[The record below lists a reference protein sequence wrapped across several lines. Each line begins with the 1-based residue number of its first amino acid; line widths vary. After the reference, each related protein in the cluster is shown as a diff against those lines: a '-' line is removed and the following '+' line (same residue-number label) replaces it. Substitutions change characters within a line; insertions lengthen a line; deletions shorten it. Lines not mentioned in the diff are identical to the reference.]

1 MKKDFT
7 AVLKNYFSVQEN
19 VFSLSDFSAYLK
31 SKGFKFTSD
40 EVLAILNT
48 SNHVFPLVNDK
59 FVTRSGVFTNK
70 WFSIK
75 PSKEE
80 IRKDRLVLGHRCMP
94 FINPD
99 VPPYNI
105 MIITPTSAYRPFPR
119 FDTFSMNFA
128 LDVFAFYGEGYVIP
142 YIINDP
148 AYKKYSLQSIQDTL
162 PNETSLTC
170 WTLSQLAGRKMNYG
184 ERLLCRV
191 VDWPSNT
198 IEVRLFE
205 DESIEDAE
213 SGVLQ
218 LTPAALERERWYSYF
233 ENGFLES
240 FDKNGPAGSIEEQLA
255 LLFLENVDV
264 LCVKNC
270 GSSEEFLR
278 HTKQIGFANYGVES
292 RIWRTNEI
300 VPFVG
305 NWNNEISDE
314 LMLAEISSNFTPQI
328 IDAYLHQNLF
338 CKNHLKPTKTIE
350 EIAACIFPPSLIM
363 NKVERTAILL
373 NLEKRNDILN
383 KKYLGSFDN
392 DIAPLRERTLN
403 LFTQV
408 NKLMCSIGGAKLDM
422 KKFPQSE
429 LVILTQLYGHII
441 NIIDEL
447 ENIFLRLKFPVNDV
461 MLSLN
466 GMEETFIEIKS
477 VLERSKAKLFK
488 ESFKIV

>member
-1 MKKDFT
+1 M
-7 AVLKNYFSVQEN
+7 
-19 VFSLSDFSAYLK
+19 
-31 SKGFKFTSD
+31 
-40 EVLAILNT
+40 
-48 SNHVFPLVNDK
+48 
-59 FVTRSGVFTNK
+59 
-70 WFSIK
+70 
-75 PSKEE
+75 
-80 IRKDRLVLGHRCMP
+80 
-94 FINPD
+94 
-99 VPPYNI
+99 
-105 MIITPTSAYRPFPR
+105 
-119 FDTFSMNFA
+119 
-128 LDVFAFYGEGYVIP
+128 
-142 YIINDP
+142 
-148 AYKKYSLQSIQDTL
+148 
-162 PNETSLTC
+162 
-170 WTLSQLAGRKMNYG
+170 
-184 ERLLCRV
+184 LCRV

-198 IEVRLFE
+198 IEVQL
-205 DESIEDAE
+205 IEKE
-213 SGVLQ
+213 LPQNKEELQ
-218 LTPAALERERWYSYF
+218 ITVDDLQRERWYNYF
-233 ENGFLES
+233 EKGFLES
-240 FDKNGPAGSIEEQLA
+240 FEKNGPSGSIEEQLA
-255 LLFLENVDV
+255 LLFLENIDV

-292 RIWRTNEI
+292 RIWRTNEV
-300 VPFVG
+300 VPYVG

>member
-1 MKKDFT
+1 MKKDIS
-7 AVLKNYFSVQEN
+7 VILRNYFSVQEN
-19 VFSLSDFSAYLK
+19 IFSVSGFMAYLK
-31 SKGFKFTSD
+31 SKGIKLSFD
-40 EVLAILNT
+40 EALGILNS
-48 SNHVFPLVNDK
+48 SNYVFPLINDE
-59 FVTRSGVFTNK
+59 FITRAGVFTNK

-80 IRKDRLVLGHRCMP
+80 IKKDRLVLGHRCMP

-99 VPPYNI
+99 IPPCDI
-105 MIITPTSAYRPFPR
+105 KIITPTARPFPR

-142 YIINDP
+142 YIINDR
-148 AYKKYSLQSIQDTL
+148 ANKDFSLQSVQDSL
-162 PNETSLTC
+162 PNQTSLTC
-170 WTLSQLAGRKMNYG
+170 WTLSQVAGRKMNYG

-198 IEVRLFE
+198 IEVQL
-205 DESIEDAE
+205 IENE
-213 SGVLQ
+213 LPQNKEELQ
-218 LTPAALERERWYSYF
+218 ITVDDLQRERWYNYF
-233 ENGFLES
+233 EKGFLES
-240 FDKNGPAGSIEEQLA
+240 FEKNGPSGSIEEQLA
-255 LLFLENVDV
+255 LLFLENIDV

-292 RIWRTNEI
+292 RIWRTNEV
-300 VPFVG
+300 VPYVG

>member
-1 MKKDFT
+1 MKKDIS
-7 AVLKNYFSVQEN
+7 VILRNYFSVQEN
-19 VFSLSDFSAYLK
+19 VFSVSDFIAYLK
-31 SKGFKFTSD
+31 SKGIKLSFD
-40 EVLAILNT
+40 EALGILNS
-48 SNHVFPLVNDK
+48 SNYVFPLINDE
-59 FVTRSGVFTNK
+59 FITRAGVFTNK

-80 IRKDRLVLGHRCMP
+80 IKKDRLVLGHRCMP

-99 VPPYNI
+99 IPPCDI
-105 MIITPTSAYRPFPR
+105 KIITPTARPFPR

-142 YIINDP
+142 YIINDR
-148 AYKKYSLQSIQDTL
+148 ANKDFSLQSVQDSL
-162 PNETSLTC
+162 PNQTSLTC
-170 WTLSQLAGRKMNYG
+170 WTLSQVAGRKMNYG

-198 IEVRLFE
+198 IEVQL
-205 DESIEDAE
+205 IEKE
-213 SGVLQ
+213 LLQ
-218 LTPAALERERWYSYF
+218 NKEELQITVDDLQRERWYNYF
-233 ENGFLES
+233 EKGFLES
-240 FDKNGPAGSIEEQLA
+240 FEKNGPSGSIEEQLA
-255 LLFLENVDV
+255 LLFLENIDV

-292 RIWRTNEI
+292 RIWRTNEV
-300 VPFVG
+300 VPYVG

>member
-1 MKKDFT
+1 MKKDIS
-7 AVLKNYFSVQEN
+7 VILRNYFSVQEN
-19 VFSLSDFSAYLK
+19 IFSVSGFMAYLK
-31 SKGFKFTSD
+31 SKGIKLSFD
-40 EVLAILNT
+40 EALGILNS
-48 SNHVFPLVNDK
+48 SNYVFPLINDE
-59 FVTRSGVFTNK
+59 FITRAGVFTNK

-80 IRKDRLVLGHRCMP
+80 IKKDRLVLGHRCMP

-99 VPPYNI
+99 IPPCDI
-105 MIITPTSAYRPFPR
+105 KIITPTARPFPR

-142 YIINDP
+142 YIINDR
-148 AYKKYSLQSIQDTL
+148 ANKDFSLQSVQDSL
-162 PNETSLTC
+162 PNQTSLTC
-170 WTLSQLAGRKMNYG
+170 WSLSQVAGRKMNYG

-198 IEVRLFE
+198 IEVQL
-205 DESIEDAE
+205 IEKE
-213 SGVLQ
+213 LPQNKEELQ
-218 LTPAALERERWYSYF
+218 ITVDDLQRERWYNYF
-233 ENGFLES
+233 EKGFLES
-240 FDKNGPAGSIEEQLA
+240 FEKNGPSGSIEEQLA
-255 LLFLENVDV
+255 LLFLENIDV

-278 HTKQIGFANYGVES
+278 HTKQIGVANYGVES
-292 RIWRTNEI
+292 RIWRTNEV
-300 VPFVG
+300 VPYVG

>member
-1 MKKDFT
+1 MKKDIS
-7 AVLKNYFSVQEN
+7 VILRNYFSVQEN
-19 VFSLSDFSAYLK
+19 VFSVSDFIAYLK
-31 SKGFKFTSD
+31 SKGIKLSFD
-40 EVLAILNT
+40 EALGILNS
-48 SNHVFPLVNDK
+48 SNYVFPLINDE
-59 FVTRSGVFTNK
+59 FITRAGVFTNK

-80 IRKDRLVLGHRCMP
+80 IKKDRLVLGHRCMP

-99 VPPYNI
+99 IPPCDI
-105 MIITPTSAYRPFPR
+105 KIITPTARPFPR

-142 YIINDP
+142 YIINDR
-148 AYKKYSLQSIQDTL
+148 ANKDFSLQSVQDSL
-162 PNETSLTC
+162 PNQTSLTC
-170 WTLSQLAGRKMNYG
+170 WTLSQVAGRKMNYG

-198 IEVRLFE
+198 IEVQL
-205 DESIEDAE
+205 IEKE
-213 SGVLQ
+213 LPQNKEELQ
-218 LTPAALERERWYSYF
+218 ITVDDLQRERWYNYF
-233 ENGFLES
+233 EKGFLES
-240 FDKNGPAGSIEEQLA
+240 FEKNGPSGSIEEQLA
-255 LLFLENVDV
+255 LLFLENIDV

-278 HTKQIGFANYGVES
+278 HTNQIGFANYGVES
-292 RIWRTNEI
+292 RIWRTNEV
-300 VPFVG
+300 VPYVG

>member
-1 MKKDFT
+1 MKKDIS
-7 AVLKNYFSVQEN
+7 VILRNYFSVQEN
-19 VFSLSDFSAYLK
+19 VFSVSDFIAYIK
-31 SKGFKFTSD
+31 SKGIKLSFD
-40 EVLAILNT
+40 EALGILNS
-48 SNHVFPLVNDK
+48 SNYVFPLINDE
-59 FVTRSGVFTNK
+59 FITRAGVFTNK

-80 IRKDRLVLGHRCMP
+80 IKKDRLVLGHRCMP

-99 VPPYNI
+99 IPPCDI
-105 MIITPTSAYRPFPR
+105 KIITPTARPFPR

-142 YIINDP
+142 YIINDR
-148 AYKKYSLQSIQDTL
+148 ANKDFSLQSVQDTL
-162 PNETSLTC
+162 PNQTSLTC
-170 WTLSQLAGRKMNYG
+170 WTLSQVAGRKMNYG

-198 IEVRLFE
+198 IEVQL
-205 DESIEDAE
+205 IEKE
-213 SGVLQ
+213 LSQNKEELQ
-218 LTPAALERERWYSYF
+218 ITVDDLQRERWYNYF
-233 ENGFLES
+233 EKGFLES
-240 FDKNGPAGSIEEQLA
+240 FEKNGPSGSIEEQLA

-292 RIWRTNEI
+292 RIWRTNEV
-300 VPFVG
+300 VPYVG

-392 DIAPLRERTLN
+392 DFAPLRERTLN

>member
-1 MKKDFT
+1 MKKDIS
-7 AVLKNYFSVQEN
+7 VILRNYFSVQEN
-19 VFSLSDFSAYLK
+19 VFSVSDFIAYIK
-31 SKGFKFTSD
+31 SKGIKLSFD
-40 EVLAILNT
+40 EALGILNS
-48 SNHVFPLVNDK
+48 SNYVFPLINDE
-59 FVTRSGVFTNK
+59 FITRAGVFTNK

-80 IRKDRLVLGHRCMP
+80 IKKDRLVLGHRCMP

-99 VPPYNI
+99 IPPCDI
-105 MIITPTSAYRPFPR
+105 KIITPTARPFPR

-142 YIINDP
+142 YIINDR
-148 AYKKYSLQSIQDTL
+148 ANKDFSLQSVQDTL
-162 PNETSLTC
+162 PNQTSLTC
-170 WTLSQLAGRKMNYG
+170 WTLSQVAGRKMNYG

-198 IEVRLFE
+198 IEVQL
-205 DESIEDAE
+205 IEKE
-213 SGVLQ
+213 LPQNKEELQ
-218 LTPAALERERWYSYF
+218 ITVDDLQRERWYNYF
-233 ENGFLES
+233 EKGFLES
-240 FDKNGPAGSIEEQLA
+240 FEKNGPSGSIEEQLA

-292 RIWRTNEI
+292 RIWRTNEV
-300 VPFVG
+300 VPYVG

>member
-1 MKKDFT
+1 MKKDIS
-7 AVLKNYFSVQEN
+7 VILRNYFSVQEN
-19 VFSLSDFSAYLK
+19 VFSVSDFIVYIK
-31 SKGFKFTSD
+31 SKGIKLSFD
-40 EVLAILNT
+40 EALGILNS
-48 SNHVFPLVNDK
+48 SNYVFPLINDE
-59 FVTRSGVFTNK
+59 FITRAGVFTNK

-80 IRKDRLVLGHRCMP
+80 IKKDRLVLGHRCMP

-99 VPPYNI
+99 IPPCDI
-105 MIITPTSAYRPFPR
+105 KIITPTARPFPR

-142 YIINDP
+142 YIINDR
-148 AYKKYSLQSIQDTL
+148 ANKDFSLQSVQDTL
-162 PNETSLTC
+162 PNQTSLTC
-170 WTLSQLAGRKMNYG
+170 WTLSQVAGRKMNYG

-198 IEVRLFE
+198 IEVQL
-205 DESIEDAE
+205 IEKE
-213 SGVLQ
+213 LPQNKEELQ
-218 LTPAALERERWYSYF
+218 ITVDDLQRERWYNYF
-233 ENGFLES
+233 EKGFLES
-240 FDKNGPAGSIEEQLA
+240 FEKNGPSGSIEEQLA

-292 RIWRTNEI
+292 RIWRTNEV
-300 VPFVG
+300 VPYVG
-305 NWNNEISDE
+305 NWNNEIYDE

>member
-1 MKKDFT
+1 MKKDIS
-7 AVLKNYFSVQEN
+7 VILRNYFSVQEN
-19 VFSLSDFSAYLK
+19 VFSVSDFIAYLK
-31 SKGFKFTSD
+31 SKGIKLSFD
-40 EVLAILNT
+40 EALGILNS
-48 SNHVFPLVNDK
+48 SNYVFPLINDE
-59 FVTRSGVFTNK
+59 FITRAGVFTNK

-80 IRKDRLVLGHRCMP
+80 IKKDRLVLGHRCMP

-99 VPPYNI
+99 IPPCDI
-105 MIITPTSAYRPFPR
+105 KIITPTARPFPR

-142 YIINDP
+142 YIINDR
-148 AYKKYSLQSIQDTL
+148 ANKDFSLQSVQDSL
-162 PNETSLTC
+162 PNQTSLTC
-170 WTLSQLAGRKMNYG
+170 WTLSQVAGRKMNYG

-198 IEVRLFE
+198 IEVQL
-205 DESIEDAE
+205 IEKE
-213 SGVLQ
+213 LPQNKEELQ
-218 LTPAALERERWYSYF
+218 ITVDDLQRERWYNYF
-233 ENGFLES
+233 EKGFLES
-240 FDKNGPAGSIEEQLA
+240 FEKNGPSGSIEEQLA
-255 LLFLENVDV
+255 LLFLENIDV

-278 HTKQIGFANYGVES
+278 HTKEIGFANYGVES
-292 RIWRTNEI
+292 RIWRTNEV
-300 VPFVG
+300 VPYVG

>member
-1 MKKDFT
+1 MKKDIS
-7 AVLKNYFSVQEN
+7 VILRNYFSVQEN
-19 VFSLSDFSAYLK
+19 IFSVSDFIAYLK
-31 SKGFKFTSD
+31 SKGIKLSFD
-40 EVLAILNT
+40 EALGILNS
-48 SNHVFPLVNDK
+48 SNYVFPLINDE
-59 FVTRSGVFTNK
+59 FITRAGVFTNK

-80 IRKDRLVLGHRCMP
+80 IKKDRLVLGHRCMP

-99 VPPYNI
+99 IPPCDI
-105 MIITPTSAYRPFPR
+105 KIITPTARPFPR

-142 YIINDP
+142 YIINDR
-148 AYKKYSLQSIQDTL
+148 ANKDFSLQSVQDSL
-162 PNETSLTC
+162 PNQTSLTC
-170 WTLSQLAGRKMNYG
+170 WTLSQVAGRKMNYG

-198 IEVRLFE
+198 IEVQL
-205 DESIEDAE
+205 IEKE
-213 SGVLQ
+213 LLQ
-218 LTPAALERERWYSYF
+218 NKEELQITVDDLQRERWYNYF
-233 ENGFLES
+233 EKGFLES
-240 FDKNGPAGSIEEQLA
+240 FEKNGPSGSIEEQLA
-255 LLFLENVDV
+255 LLFLENIDV

-278 HTKQIGFANYGVES
+278 HTNQIGFANYGVES
-292 RIWRTNEI
+292 RIWRTNEV
-300 VPFVG
+300 VPYVG

>member
-1 MKKDFT
+1 MKKDIS
-7 AVLKNYFSVQEN
+7 VILRNYFSVQEN
-19 VFSLSDFSAYLK
+19 VFSVSDFIAYLK
-31 SKGFKFTSD
+31 SKGIKLSFD
-40 EVLAILNT
+40 EALGILNS
-48 SNHVFPLVNDK
+48 SNYVFPLINDE
-59 FVTRSGVFTNK
+59 FITRAGVFTNK

-80 IRKDRLVLGHRCMP
+80 IKKDRLVLGHRCMP

-99 VPPYNI
+99 IPPCDI
-105 MIITPTSAYRPFPR
+105 KIITPTARPFPR

-142 YIINDP
+142 YIINDR
-148 AYKKYSLQSIQDTL
+148 ANKDFSLQSVQDSLPIQ
-162 PNETSLTC
+162 TSLTC
-170 WTLSQLAGRKMNYG
+170 WTLSQVAGRKMNYG

-198 IEVRLFE
+198 IEVQL
-205 DESIEDAE
+205 IEKE
-213 SGVLQ
+213 LPQNKEELQ
-218 LTPAALERERWYSYF
+218 ITVDDLQRERWYNYF
-233 ENGFLES
+233 EKGFLES
-240 FDKNGPAGSIEEQLA
+240 FEKNGPSGSIEEQLA
-255 LLFLENVDV
+255 LLFLENIDV

-292 RIWRTNEI
+292 RIWRTNEV
-300 VPFVG
+300 VPYVG

>member
-1 MKKDFT
+1 MKKDIS
-7 AVLKNYFSVQEN
+7 VILRNYFSVQEN
-19 VFSLSDFSAYLK
+19 VFSVSDFIAYLK
-31 SKGFKFTSD
+31 SKGIKLSFD
-40 EVLAILNT
+40 EALGILNS
-48 SNHVFPLVNDK
+48 SNYVFPLINDE
-59 FVTRSGVFTNK
+59 FITRAGVFTNK

-80 IRKDRLVLGHRCMP
+80 IKKDRLVLGHRCMP

-99 VPPYNI
+99 IPPCDI
-105 MIITPTSAYRPFPR
+105 KIITPTARPFPR

-142 YIINDP
+142 YIINDR
-148 AYKKYSLQSIQDTL
+148 ANKDFSLQSVQDSL
-162 PNETSLTC
+162 PNQISLTC
-170 WTLSQLAGRKMNYG
+170 WTLSQVAGRKMNYG

-198 IEVRLFE
+198 IEVQL
-205 DESIEDAE
+205 IEKE
-213 SGVLQ
+213 LPQNKEELQ
-218 LTPAALERERWYSYF
+218 ITVDDLQRERWYNYF
-233 ENGFLES
+233 EKGFLES
-240 FDKNGPAGSIEEQLA
+240 FEKNGPSGSIEEQLA
-255 LLFLENVDV
+255 LLFLENIDV

-292 RIWRTNEI
+292 RIWRTNEV
-300 VPFVG
+300 VPYVG

-373 NLEKRNDILN
+373 NLEKRNDILK

>member
-1 MKKDFT
+1 MKKDIS
-7 AVLKNYFSVQEN
+7 VILRNYFSVQEN
-19 VFSLSDFSAYLK
+19 VFSVSDFIAYLK
-31 SKGFKFTSD
+31 SKGIKLSFD
-40 EVLAILNT
+40 EALGILNS
-48 SNHVFPLVNDK
+48 SNYVFPLINDE
-59 FVTRSGVFTNK
+59 FITRAGVFTNK

-80 IRKDRLVLGHRCMP
+80 IKKDRLVLGHRCMP

-99 VPPYNI
+99 IPPCDI
-105 MIITPTSAYRPFPR
+105 KIITPTARPFPR

-142 YIINDP
+142 YIINDR
-148 AYKKYSLQSIQDTL
+148 ANKDFSLQSVQDSL
-162 PNETSLTC
+162 PNQISLTC
-170 WTLSQLAGRKMNYG
+170 WTLSQVAGRKMNYG

-198 IEVRLFE
+198 IEVQL
-205 DESIEDAE
+205 IEKE
-213 SGVLQ
+213 LPQNKEELQ
-218 LTPAALERERWYSYF
+218 ITVDDLQRERWYNYF
-233 ENGFLES
+233 EKGFLES
-240 FDKNGPAGSIEEQLA
+240 FEKNGPSGSIEEQLA
-255 LLFLENVDV
+255 LLFLENIDV

-292 RIWRTNEI
+292 RIWRTNEV
-300 VPFVG
+300 VPYVG

>member
-1 MKKDFT
+1 MKKDIS
-7 AVLKNYFSVQEN
+7 VILRNYFSVQEN
-19 VFSLSDFSAYLK
+19 IFSVSGFMAYLK
-31 SKGFKFTSD
+31 SKGIKLSFD
-40 EVLAILNT
+40 EALGILNS
-48 SNHVFPLVNDK
+48 SNYVFPLINDE
-59 FVTRSGVFTNK
+59 FITRAGVFTNK

-80 IRKDRLVLGHRCMP
+80 IKKDRLVLGHRCMP

-99 VPPYNI
+99 IPPCDI
-105 MIITPTSAYRPFPR
+105 KIITPTARPFPR

-142 YIINDP
+142 YIINDR
-148 AYKKYSLQSIQDTL
+148 ANKDFSLQSVQDSL
-162 PNETSLTC
+162 PNQTSLTC
-170 WTLSQLAGRKMNYG
+170 WTLSQVAGRKMNYG

-198 IEVRLFE
+198 IEVQL
-205 DESIEDAE
+205 IEKE
-213 SGVLQ
+213 LPQNKEELQ
-218 LTPAALERERWYSYF
+218 ITVDDLQRERWYNYF
-233 ENGFLES
+233 EKGFLES
-240 FDKNGPAGSIEEQLA
+240 FEKNGPSGSIEEQLA
-255 LLFLENVDV
+255 LLFLENIDV

-292 RIWRTNEI
+292 RIWRTNEV
-300 VPFVG
+300 VPYVG

-373 NLEKRNDILN
+373 NLEKPNDILN

>member
-1 MKKDFT
+1 MKKDIS
-7 AVLKNYFSVQEN
+7 VILRNYFSVQEN
-19 VFSLSDFSAYLK
+19 VFSVSDFIAYLK
-31 SKGFKFTSD
+31 SKGIKLSFD
-40 EVLAILNT
+40 EALGILNS
-48 SNHVFPLVNDK
+48 SNYVFPLINDE
-59 FVTRSGVFTNK
+59 FITRAGVFTNK

-80 IRKDRLVLGHRCMP
+80 IKKDRLVLGHRCMP

-99 VPPYNI
+99 IPPCDI
-105 MIITPTSAYRPFPR
+105 KIITPTARPFPR

-142 YIINDP
+142 YIINDR
-148 AYKKYSLQSIQDTL
+148 ANKDFSLQSVQDSL
-162 PNETSLTC
+162 PNQTSLTC
-170 WTLSQLAGRKMNYG
+170 WTLSQVAGRKMNYG

-198 IEVRLFE
+198 IEVQL
-205 DESIEDAE
+205 IEKE
-213 SGVLQ
+213 LLQ
-218 LTPAALERERWYSYF
+218 NKEELQITVDDLQRERWYNYF
-233 ENGFLES
+233 EKGFLES
-240 FDKNGPAGSIEEQLA
+240 FEKNGPSGSIEEQLA
-255 LLFLENVDV
+255 LLFLENIDV

-278 HTKQIGFANYGVES
+278 HTNQIGFANYGVES
-292 RIWRTNEI
+292 RIWRTNEV
-300 VPFVG
+300 VPYVG

-363 NKVERTAILL
+363 NKVERAAILL

>member
-1 MKKDFT
+1 MKKDIS
-7 AVLKNYFSVQEN
+7 VILRNYFSVQEN
-19 VFSLSDFSAYLK
+19 VFSVSDFIAYLK
-31 SKGFKFTSD
+31 SKGIKLSFD
-40 EVLAILNT
+40 EALGILNS
-48 SNHVFPLVNDK
+48 SNYVFPLINDE
-59 FVTRSGVFTNK
+59 FITRAGVFTNK

-80 IRKDRLVLGHRCMP
+80 IKKDRLVLGHRCMP

-99 VPPYNI
+99 IPPCDI
-105 MIITPTSAYRPFPR
+105 KIITPTARPFPR

-142 YIINDP
+142 YIINDR
-148 AYKKYSLQSIQDTL
+148 ANKDFSLQSVQDSL
-162 PNETSLTC
+162 PNQTSLTC
-170 WTLSQLAGRKMNYG
+170 WTLSQVAGRKMNYG

-198 IEVRLFE
+198 IEVQL
-205 DESIEDAE
+205 IEKE
-213 SGVLQ
+213 LSQNKEELQ
-218 LTPAALERERWYSYF
+218 ITVDDLQRERWYNYF
-233 ENGFLES
+233 EKGFLES
-240 FDKNGPAGSIEEQLA
+240 FEKNGPSGSIEEQLA
-255 LLFLENVDV
+255 LLFLENIDV

-292 RIWRTNEI
+292 RIWRTNEV
-300 VPFVG
+300 VPYVG

>member
-1 MKKDFT
+1 MKKDIS
-7 AVLKNYFSVQEN
+7 VILRNYFSVQEN
-19 VFSLSDFSAYLK
+19 IFSVSDFMAYLK
-31 SKGFKFTSD
+31 SKGIKLSFD
-40 EVLAILNT
+40 EALGILNS
-48 SNHVFPLVNDK
+48 SNYVFPLINDE
-59 FVTRSGVFTNK
+59 FITRAGVFTNK

-80 IRKDRLVLGHRCMP
+80 IKKDRLVLGHRCMP

-99 VPPYNI
+99 IPPCDI
-105 MIITPTSAYRPFPR
+105 KIITPTARPFPR

-142 YIINDP
+142 YIINDR
-148 AYKKYSLQSIQDTL
+148 ANKDFSLQSVQDSL
-162 PNETSLTC
+162 PNQTSLTC
-170 WTLSQLAGRKMNYG
+170 WTLSQVAGRKMNYG

-198 IEVRLFE
+198 IEVQL
-205 DESIEDAE
+205 IEKE
-213 SGVLQ
+213 LPQNKEELQ
-218 LTPAALERERWYSYF
+218 ITVDDLQRERWYNYF
-233 ENGFLES
+233 EKGFLES
-240 FDKNGPAGSIEEQLA
+240 FEKNGPSGSIEEQLA
-255 LLFLENVDV
+255 LLFLENIDV

-278 HTKQIGFANYGVES
+278 HTKEIGFANYGVES
-292 RIWRTNEI
+292 RIWRTNEV
-300 VPFVG
+300 VPYVG

>member
-1 MKKDFT
+1 MKKDIS
-7 AVLKNYFSVQEN
+7 VILRNYFSVQEN
-19 VFSLSDFSAYLK
+19 IFSVSDFIAYLK
-31 SKGFKFTSD
+31 SKGIKLSFD
-40 EVLAILNT
+40 EALGILNS
-48 SNHVFPLVNDK
+48 SNYVFPLINDE
-59 FVTRSGVFTNK
+59 FITRAGVFTNK

-80 IRKDRLVLGHRCMP
+80 IKKDRLVLGHRCMP

-99 VPPYNI
+99 IPPCDI
-105 MIITPTSAYRPFPR
+105 KIITPTARPFPR

-142 YIINDP
+142 YIINDR
-148 AYKKYSLQSIQDTL
+148 ANKDFSLQSVQDSL
-162 PNETSLTC
+162 PNQTSLTC
-170 WTLSQLAGRKMNYG
+170 WTLSQVAGRKMNYG

-198 IEVRLFE
+198 IEVQL
-205 DESIEDAE
+205 IEKE
-213 SGVLQ
+213 LPQNKEELQ
-218 LTPAALERERWYSYF
+218 ITVDDLQRERWYNYF
-233 ENGFLES
+233 EKGFLES
-240 FDKNGPAGSIEEQLA
+240 FEKNGPSGSIEEQLA
-255 LLFLENVDV
+255 LLFLENIDV

-278 HTKQIGFANYGVES
+278 HTKEIGFANYGVES
-292 RIWRTNEI
+292 RIWRTNEV
-300 VPFVG
+300 VPYVG

-350 EIAACIFPPSLIM
+350 EIATCIFPPSLIM

-477 VLERSKAKLFK
+477 ILERSRAKLFK

>member
-1 MKKDFT
+1 MKKDIS
-7 AVLKNYFSVQEN
+7 VILRNYFSVQEN
-19 VFSLSDFSAYLK
+19 IFSVSDFIAYLK
-31 SKGFKFTSD
+31 SKGIKLTFD
-40 EVLAILNT
+40 EALGILNS
-48 SNHVFPLVNDK
+48 SNYVFPLINDE
-59 FVTRSGVFTNK
+59 FITRAGVFTNK

-80 IRKDRLVLGHRCMP
+80 IKKDRLVLGHRCMP

-99 VPPYNI
+99 IPPCDI
-105 MIITPTSAYRPFPR
+105 KIITPTARPFPR

-142 YIINDP
+142 YIINDR
-148 AYKKYSLQSIQDTL
+148 ANKDFSLQSVQDSL
-162 PNETSLTC
+162 PNQTSLTC
-170 WTLSQLAGRKMNYG
+170 WTLSQVAGRKMNYG

-198 IEVRLFE
+198 IEVQL
-205 DESIEDAE
+205 IEKE
-213 SGVLQ
+213 LPQNKEELQ
-218 LTPAALERERWYSYF
+218 ITVDDLQRERWYNYF
-233 ENGFLES
+233 EKGFLES
-240 FDKNGPAGSIEEQLA
+240 FEKNGPSGSIEEQLA
-255 LLFLENVDV
+255 LLFLENIDV

-292 RIWRTNEI
+292 RIWRTNEV
-300 VPFVG
+300 VPYVG

>member
-1 MKKDFT
+1 MKKDIS
-7 AVLKNYFSVQEN
+7 VILRNYFSVQEN
-19 VFSLSDFSAYLK
+19 IFSVSGFMAYLK
-31 SKGFKFTSD
+31 SKGIKLSFD
-40 EVLAILNT
+40 EALGILNS
-48 SNHVFPLVNDK
+48 SNYVFPLINDE
-59 FVTRSGVFTNK
+59 FITRAGVFTNK

-80 IRKDRLVLGHRCMP
+80 IKKDRLVLGHRCMP

-99 VPPYNI
+99 IPPCDI
-105 MIITPTSAYRPFPR
+105 KIITPTARPFPR

-142 YIINDP
+142 YIINDR
-148 AYKKYSLQSIQDTL
+148 ANKDFSLQSVQDSL
-162 PNETSLTC
+162 PNQTSLTC
-170 WTLSQLAGRKMNYG
+170 WTLSQVAGRKMNYG

-198 IEVRLFE
+198 IEVQL
-205 DESIEDAE
+205 IEKE
-213 SGVLQ
+213 LPQNKEELQ
-218 LTPAALERERWYSYF
+218 ITVDDLQRERWYNYF
-233 ENGFLES
+233 EKGFLES
-240 FDKNGPAGSIEEQLA
+240 FEKNGPSGSIEEQLA
-255 LLFLENVDV
+255 LLFLENIDV

-292 RIWRTNEI
+292 RIWRTNEV
-300 VPFVG
+300 VPYVG

>member
-1 MKKDFT
+1 MKKDIS
-7 AVLKNYFSVQEN
+7 VILRNYFSVQEN
-19 VFSLSDFSAYLK
+19 IFSVSGFMAYLK
-31 SKGFKFTSD
+31 SKGIKLSFD
-40 EVLAILNT
+40 EALGILNS
-48 SNHVFPLVNDK
+48 SNYVFPLINDE
-59 FVTRSGVFTNK
+59 FITRAGVFTNK

-80 IRKDRLVLGHRCMP
+80 IKKDRLVLGHRCMP

-99 VPPYNI
+99 IPPCDI
-105 MIITPTSAYRPFPR
+105 KIITPTARPFPR

-142 YIINDP
+142 YIINDR
-148 AYKKYSLQSIQDTL
+148 ANKDFSLQSVQDSL
-162 PNETSLTC
+162 PNQTSLTC
-170 WTLSQLAGRKMNYG
+170 WTLSQVAGRKMNYG

-198 IEVRLFE
+198 IEVQL
-205 DESIEDAE
+205 IEKE
-213 SGVLQ
+213 LPQNKEELQ
-218 LTPAALERERWYSYF
+218 ITVDDLQRERWYNYF
-233 ENGFLES
+233 EKGFLES
-240 FDKNGPAGSIEEQLA
+240 FEKNGPSGSIEEQLA
-255 LLFLENVDV
+255 LLFLENIDV

-278 HTKQIGFANYGVES
+278 HTKEIGFANYGVES
-292 RIWRTNEI
+292 RIWRTNEV
-300 VPFVG
+300 VPYVG

-477 VLERSKAKLFK
+477 ILERSRAKLFK

>member
-1 MKKDFT
+1 MKKDIS
-7 AVLKNYFSVQEN
+7 VILRNYFSVQEN
-19 VFSLSDFSAYLK
+19 IFSVSDFIAYLK
-31 SKGFKFTSD
+31 SKGIKLSFD
-40 EVLAILNT
+40 EALGILNS
-48 SNHVFPLVNDK
+48 SNYVFPLINDE
-59 FVTRSGVFTNK
+59 FITRAGVFTNK

-80 IRKDRLVLGHRCMP
+80 IKKDRLVLGHRCMP

-99 VPPYNI
+99 IPPCDI
-105 MIITPTSAYRPFPR
+105 KIITPTARPFPR

-142 YIINDP
+142 YIINDR
-148 AYKKYSLQSIQDTL
+148 ANKDFSLQSVQDSL
-162 PNETSLTC
+162 PNQTSLTC
-170 WTLSQLAGRKMNYG
+170 WTLSQVAGRKMNYG

-198 IEVRLFE
+198 IEVQL
-205 DESIEDAE
+205 IEKE
-213 SGVLQ
+213 LPQNKEELQ
-218 LTPAALERERWYSYF
+218 ITVDDLQRERWYNYF
-233 ENGFLES
+233 EKGFLES
-240 FDKNGPAGSIEEQLA
+240 FEKNGPSGSIEEQLA
-255 LLFLENVDV
+255 LLFLENIDV

-278 HTKQIGFANYGVES
+278 HTNQIGFANYGVES
-292 RIWRTNEI
+292 RIWRTNEV
-300 VPFVG
+300 VPYVG

-373 NLEKRNDILN
+373 NLQKRNDILN
-383 KKYLGSFDN
+383 KKYLDTFEN
-392 DIAPLRERTLN
+392 NIAPLRERTLN

-408 NKLMCSIGGAKLDM
+408 NRLMCSIGGAKLDM

>member
-1 MKKDFT
+1 MKKDIS
-7 AVLKNYFSVQEN
+7 VILRNYFSVQEN
-19 VFSLSDFSAYLK
+19 VFSVSDFIAYLK
-31 SKGFKFTSD
+31 SKGIKLSFD
-40 EVLAILNT
+40 EALGILNS
-48 SNHVFPLVNDK
+48 SNYVFPLINDE
-59 FVTRSGVFTNK
+59 FITRAGVFTNK

-80 IRKDRLVLGHRCMP
+80 IKKDRLVLGHRCMP

-99 VPPYNI
+99 IPPCDI
-105 MIITPTSAYRPFPR
+105 KIITPTARPFPR

-142 YIINDP
+142 YIINDR
-148 AYKKYSLQSIQDTL
+148 ANKDFSLQSVQDSL
-162 PNETSLTC
+162 PNQTSLTC
-170 WTLSQLAGRKMNYG
+170 WTLSQVAGRRMNYG

-198 IEVRLFE
+198 IEVQL
-205 DESIEDAE
+205 IENE
-213 SGVLQ
+213 LPQNKEELQ
-218 LTPAALERERWYSYF
+218 ITVDDLQRERWYNYF
-233 ENGFLES
+233 EKGFLES
-240 FDKNGPAGSIEEQLA
+240 FEKNGPSGSIEEQLA
-255 LLFLENVDV
+255 LLFLENIDV

-270 GSSEEFLR
+270 GSSEEFLC

-292 RIWRTNEI
+292 RIWRTNEV
-300 VPFVG
+300 VPYVG

>member
-1 MKKDFT
+1 MKKDIS
-7 AVLKNYFSVQEN
+7 VILRNYFSVQEN
-19 VFSLSDFSAYLK
+19 VFSVSDFIAYLK
-31 SKGFKFTSD
+31 SKGIKLSFD
-40 EVLAILNT
+40 EALGILNS
-48 SNHVFPLVNDK
+48 SNYVFPLINDE
-59 FVTRSGVFTNK
+59 FITRAGVFTNK

-80 IRKDRLVLGHRCMP
+80 IKKDRLVLGHRCMP

-99 VPPYNI
+99 IPPCDI
-105 MIITPTSAYRPFPR
+105 KIITPTARPFPR

-142 YIINDP
+142 YIINDR
-148 AYKKYSLQSIQDTL
+148 ANKDFSLQSVQDSL
-162 PNETSLTC
+162 PNQTSLTC
-170 WTLSQLAGRKMNYG
+170 WTLSQVAGRKMNYG

-198 IEVRLFE
+198 IEVQL
-205 DESIEDAE
+205 IEKE
-213 SGVLQ
+213 LPQNKEELQ
-218 LTPAALERERWYSYF
+218 ITVDDLQRERWYNYF
-233 ENGFLES
+233 EKGFLES
-240 FDKNGPAGSIEEQLA
+240 FEKNGPSGSIEEQLA

>member
-1 MKKDFT
+1 MKKDIS
-7 AVLKNYFSVQEN
+7 VILRNYFSVQEN
-19 VFSLSDFSAYLK
+19 VFSVSDFIAYLK
-31 SKGFKFTSD
+31 SKGIKLSFD
-40 EVLAILNT
+40 EALGILNS
-48 SNHVFPLVNDK
+48 SNYVFPLINDE
-59 FVTRSGVFTNK
+59 FITRAGVFTNK

-80 IRKDRLVLGHRCMP
+80 IKKDRLVLGHRCMP

-99 VPPYNI
+99 IPPCDI
-105 MIITPTSAYRPFPR
+105 KIITPTARPFPR

-142 YIINDP
+142 YIINDR
-148 AYKKYSLQSIQDTL
+148 ANKDFSLQSVQDSL
-162 PNETSLTC
+162 PNQTSLTC
-170 WTLSQLAGRKMNYG
+170 WTLSQVAGRKMNYG

-198 IEVRLFE
+198 IEVQL
-205 DESIEDAE
+205 IEKE
-213 SGVLQ
+213 LPQNKEELQ
-218 LTPAALERERWYSYF
+218 ITVDDLQRERWYNYF
-233 ENGFLES
+233 EKGFLES
-240 FDKNGPAGSIEEQLA
+240 FEKNGPSGSIEEQLA
-255 LLFLENVDV
+255 LLFLENIDV

-292 RIWRTNEI
+292 RIWRTNEV
-300 VPFVG
+300 VPYVG

>member
-1 MKKDFT
+1 MKKDIS
-7 AVLKNYFSVQEN
+7 VILRNYFSVQEN
-19 VFSLSDFSAYLK
+19 VFSVSDFIAYLK
-31 SKGFKFTSD
+31 SKGIKLSFD
-40 EVLAILNT
+40 EALGILNS
-48 SNHVFPLVNDK
+48 SNYVFPLINDE
-59 FVTRSGVFTNK
+59 FITRAGVFTNK

-80 IRKDRLVLGHRCMP
+80 IKKDRLVLGHRCMP

-99 VPPYNI
+99 IPPCDI
-105 MIITPTSAYRPFPR
+105 KIITPTARPFPR

-142 YIINDP
+142 YIINDR
-148 AYKKYSLQSIQDTL
+148 ANKDFSLQSVQDYL
-162 PNETSLTC
+162 PNQISLTC
-170 WTLSQLAGRKMNYG
+170 WTLSQVAGRKMNYG

-198 IEVRLFE
+198 IEVQL
-205 DESIEDAE
+205 IEKE
-213 SGVLQ
+213 LPQNKEELQ
-218 LTPAALERERWYSYF
+218 ITVDDLQRERWYNYF
-233 ENGFLES
+233 EKGFLES
-240 FDKNGPAGSIEEQLA
+240 FEKNGPSGSIEEQLA
-255 LLFLENVDV
+255 LLFLENIDV

-292 RIWRTNEI
+292 RIWRTNEV
-300 VPFVG
+300 VPYVG

-429 LVILTQLYGHII
+429 LVILTQLYVHII

>member
-1 MKKDFT
+1 MKKDIS
-7 AVLKNYFSVQEN
+7 VILRNYFSVQEN
-19 VFSLSDFSAYLK
+19 VFSVSDFIAYLK
-31 SKGFKFTSD
+31 SKGIKLSFD
-40 EVLAILNT
+40 EALGILNS
-48 SNHVFPLVNDK
+48 SNYVFPLINDE
-59 FVTRSGVFTNK
+59 FITRAGVFTNK

-80 IRKDRLVLGHRCMP
+80 IKKDRLVLGHRCMP

-99 VPPYNI
+99 IPPCDI
-105 MIITPTSAYRPFPR
+105 KIITPTARPFPR

-142 YIINDP
+142 YIINDR
-148 AYKKYSLQSIQDTL
+148 ANKDFSLQSVQDSL
-162 PNETSLTC
+162 PNQTSLTC
-170 WTLSQLAGRKMNYG
+170 WTLSQVAGRKMNYG

-198 IEVRLFE
+198 IEVQL
-205 DESIEDAE
+205 IEE
-213 SGVLQ
+213 ELPQNKEELQ
-218 LTPAALERERWYSYF
+218 ITVDDLQRERWYNYF
-233 ENGFLES
+233 EKGFLES
-240 FDKNGPAGSIEEQLA
+240 FEKNGPSGSIEEQLA
-255 LLFLENVDV
+255 LLFLENIDV

-292 RIWRTNEI
+292 RIWRTNEV
-300 VPFVG
+300 VPYVG

-477 VLERSKAKLFK
+477 ILERSRAKLFK

>member
-1 MKKDFT
+1 MKKDIS
-7 AVLKNYFSVQEN
+7 VILRNYFSVQEN
-19 VFSLSDFSAYLK
+19 IFSVSGFMAYLK
-31 SKGFKFTSD
+31 SKGIKLSFD
-40 EVLAILNT
+40 EALGILNS
-48 SNHVFPLVNDK
+48 SNYVFPLINDE
-59 FVTRSGVFTNK
+59 FITRAGVFTNK

-80 IRKDRLVLGHRCMP
+80 IKKDRLVLGHRCMP

-99 VPPYNI
+99 IPPCDI
-105 MIITPTSAYRPFPR
+105 KIITPTARPFPR

-142 YIINDP
+142 YIINDR
-148 AYKKYSLQSIQDTL
+148 ANKDFSLQSVQDSL
-162 PNETSLTC
+162 PNQTSLTC
-170 WTLSQLAGRKMNYG
+170 WNLSQVAGRKMNYG

-198 IEVRLFE
+198 IEVQL
-205 DESIEDAE
+205 IEE
-213 SGVLQ
+213 ELPQNKEELQ
-218 LTPAALERERWYSYF
+218 ITVDDLQRERWYNYF
-233 ENGFLES
+233 EKGFLES
-240 FDKNGPAGSIEEQLA
+240 FEKNGPSGSIEEQLA
-255 LLFLENVDV
+255 LLFLENIDV

-292 RIWRTNEI
+292 RIWRTNEV
-300 VPFVG
+300 VPYVG

-477 VLERSKAKLFK
+477 ILERSRAKLFK

>member
-1 MKKDFT
+1 MKKDIS
-7 AVLKNYFSVQEN
+7 VILRNYFSVQEN
-19 VFSLSDFSAYLK
+19 VFSVSDFIAYIK
-31 SKGFKFTSD
+31 SKGIKLSFD
-40 EVLAILNT
+40 EALGILNS
-48 SNHVFPLVNDK
+48 SNYVFPLINDE
-59 FVTRSGVFTNK
+59 FITRAGVFTNK

-80 IRKDRLVLGHRCMP
+80 IKKDRLVLGHRCMP

-99 VPPYNI
+99 IPPCDI
-105 MIITPTSAYRPFPR
+105 KIITPTARPFPR

-142 YIINDP
+142 YIINDR
-148 AYKKYSLQSIQDTL
+148 ANKDFSLQSVQDSL
-162 PNETSLTC
+162 PNQTSLTC
-170 WTLSQLAGRKMNYG
+170 WTLSQVAGRKMNYG

-198 IEVRLFE
+198 IEVQL
-205 DESIEDAE
+205 IEKE
-213 SGVLQ
+213 LPQNKEELQ
-218 LTPAALERERWYSYF
+218 ITVDDLQRERWYNYF
-233 ENGFLES
+233 EKGFLES
-240 FDKNGPAGSIEEQLA
+240 FEKNGPSGSIEEQLA

-292 RIWRTNEI
+292 RIWRTNEV
-300 VPFVG
+300 VPYVG

>member
-1 MKKDFT
+1 MKKDIS
-7 AVLKNYFSVQEN
+7 VILRNYFSVQEN
-19 VFSLSDFSAYLK
+19 IFSVSDFMAYLK
-31 SKGFKFTSD
+31 SKGIKLSFD
-40 EVLAILNT
+40 EALGILNS
-48 SNHVFPLVNDK
+48 SNYVFPLINDE
-59 FVTRSGVFTNK
+59 FITRAGVFTNK

-80 IRKDRLVLGHRCMP
+80 IKKDRLVLGHRCMP

-99 VPPYNI
+99 IPPCDI
-105 MIITPTSAYRPFPR
+105 KIITPTARPFPR

-142 YIINDP
+142 YIINDR
-148 AYKKYSLQSIQDTL
+148 ANKDFSLQSVQDSL
-162 PNETSLTC
+162 PNQTSLTC
-170 WTLSQLAGRKMNYG
+170 WTLSQVAGRKMNYG

-198 IEVRLFE
+198 IEVQL
-205 DESIEDAE
+205 IEKE
-213 SGVLQ
+213 LPQNKEELQ
-218 LTPAALERERWYSYF
+218 ITVDDLQRERWYNYF
-233 ENGFLES
+233 EKGFLES
-240 FDKNGPAGSIEEQLA
+240 FEKNGPSGSIEEQLA
-255 LLFLENVDV
+255 LLFLENIDV

-292 RIWRTNEI
+292 RIWRTNEV
-300 VPFVG
+300 VPYVG

>member
-1 MKKDFT
+1 MKKDIS
-7 AVLKNYFSVQEN
+7 VILRNYFSVQEN
-19 VFSLSDFSAYLK
+19 VFSVSDFIAYLK
-31 SKGFKFTSD
+31 SKGIKLSFD
-40 EVLAILNT
+40 EALGILNS
-48 SNHVFPLVNDK
+48 SNYVFPLINDE
-59 FVTRSGVFTNK
+59 FITRAGVFTNK

-80 IRKDRLVLGHRCMP
+80 IKKDRLVLGHRCMP

-99 VPPYNI
+99 IPPCDI
-105 MIITPTSAYRPFPR
+105 KIITPTARPFPR

-142 YIINDP
+142 YIINDR
-148 AYKKYSLQSIQDTL
+148 ANKDFSLQSVQDSL
-162 PNETSLTC
+162 PNQTSLTC
-170 WTLSQLAGRKMNYG
+170 WTLSQVAGRKMNYG

-198 IEVRLFE
+198 IEVQL
-205 DESIEDAE
+205 IEE
-213 SGVLQ
+213 VLPQ
-218 LTPAALERERWYSYF
+218 NKEELQITVDDLQRERWYNYF
-233 ENGFLES
+233 EKGFLES
-240 FDKNGPAGSIEEQLA
+240 FEKNGPSGSIEEQLA
-255 LLFLENVDV
+255 LLFLENIDV

-292 RIWRTNEI
+292 RIWRTNEV
-300 VPFVG
+300 VPYVG

>member
-1 MKKDFT
+1 MKKDIS
-7 AVLKNYFSVQEN
+7 VILRNYFSVQEN
-19 VFSLSDFSAYLK
+19 VFSVSDFIAYLK
-31 SKGFKFTSD
+31 SKGIKLSFD
-40 EVLAILNT
+40 EALGILNS
-48 SNHVFPLVNDK
+48 SNYVFPLINDE
-59 FVTRSGVFTNK
+59 FITRAGVFTNK

-80 IRKDRLVLGHRCMP
+80 IKKDRLVLGHRCMP

-99 VPPYNI
+99 IPPCDI
-105 MIITPTSAYRPFPR
+105 KIITPTARPFPR

-142 YIINDP
+142 YIINDR
-148 AYKKYSLQSIQDTL
+148 ANKDFSLQSVQDSL
-162 PNETSLTC
+162 PNQTSLTC
-170 WTLSQLAGRKMNYG
+170 WTLSQVAGRKMNYG

-198 IEVRLFE
+198 IEVQL
-205 DESIEDAE
+205 IEKE
-213 SGVLQ
+213 LPQNKEELQ
-218 LTPAALERERWYSYF
+218 ITVDDLQRERWYNYF
-233 ENGFLES
+233 EKGFLES
-240 FDKNGPAGSIEEQLA
+240 FEKNGPSGSIEEQLA
-255 LLFLENVDV
+255 LLFLENIDV

-292 RIWRTNEI
+292 RIWRTNEV
-300 VPFVG
+300 VPYVG

-383 KKYLGSFDN
+383 KKYLDTFEN
-392 DIAPLRERTLN
+392 NIAPLRERTLN

-408 NKLMCSIGGAKLDM
+408 NRLMCSIGGAKLDM

>member
-1 MKKDFT
+1 MKKDIS
-7 AVLKNYFSVQEN
+7 VILRNYFSVQEN
-19 VFSLSDFSAYLK
+19 IFSVSGFMAYLK
-31 SKGFKFTSD
+31 SKGIKLSFD
-40 EVLAILNT
+40 EALGILNS
-48 SNHVFPLVNDK
+48 SNYVFPLINDE
-59 FVTRSGVFTNK
+59 FITRAGVFTNK

-80 IRKDRLVLGHRCMP
+80 IKKDRLVLGHRCMP

-99 VPPYNI
+99 IPPCDI
-105 MIITPTSAYRPFPR
+105 KIITPTARPFPR

-142 YIINDP
+142 YIINDR
-148 AYKKYSLQSIQDTL
+148 ANKDFSLQSVQDSL
-162 PNETSLTC
+162 PNQTSLTC
-170 WTLSQLAGRKMNYG
+170 WTLSQVAGRKMNYG

-198 IEVRLFE
+198 IEVQL
-205 DESIEDAE
+205 IEKE
-213 SGVLQ
+213 LPQNKEELQ
-218 LTPAALERERWYSYF
+218 ITVDDLQRERWYNYF
-233 ENGFLES
+233 EKGFLES
-240 FDKNGPAGSIEEQLA
+240 FEKNGPSGSIEEQLA
-255 LLFLENVDV
+255 LLFLENIDV

-278 HTKQIGFANYGVES
+278 HTNQIGFANYGVES
-292 RIWRTNEI
+292 RIWRTNEV
-300 VPFVG
+300 VPYVG

>member
-1 MKKDFT
+1 MKKDIS
-7 AVLKNYFSVQEN
+7 VILRNYFSVQEN
-19 VFSLSDFSAYLK
+19 IFSVSDFIAYLK
-31 SKGFKFTSD
+31 SKGIKLSFD
-40 EVLAILNT
+40 EALGILNS
-48 SNHVFPLVNDK
+48 SNYVFPLINDE
-59 FVTRSGVFTNK
+59 FITRAGVFTNK

-80 IRKDRLVLGHRCMP
+80 IKKDRLVLGHRCMP

-99 VPPYNI
+99 IPPCDI
-105 MIITPTSAYRPFPR
+105 KIITPTARPFPR

-142 YIINDP
+142 YIINDR
-148 AYKKYSLQSIQDTL
+148 ANKDFSLQSVQDSL
-162 PNETSLTC
+162 PNQTSLTC
-170 WTLSQLAGRKMNYG
+170 WTLSQVAGRKMNYG

-198 IEVRLFE
+198 IEVQL
-205 DESIEDAE
+205 IEKE
-213 SGVLQ
+213 LPQNKEELQ
-218 LTPAALERERWYSYF
+218 ITVDDLQRERWYNYF
-233 ENGFLES
+233 EKGFLES
-240 FDKNGPAGSIEEQLA
+240 FEKNGPSGSIEEQLA
-255 LLFLENVDV
+255 LLFLENIDV

-278 HTKQIGFANYGVES
+278 HTKEIGFANYGVES
-292 RIWRTNEI
+292 RIWRTNEV
-300 VPFVG
+300 VPYVG

-350 EIAACIFPPSLIM
+350 EIATCIFPPSLIM

>member
-1 MKKDFT
+1 MKKDIS
-7 AVLKNYFSVQEN
+7 VILRNYFSVQEN
-19 VFSLSDFSAYLK
+19 VFSVSDFIAYLK
-31 SKGFKFTSD
+31 SKGIKLSFD
-40 EVLAILNT
+40 EALGILNS
-48 SNHVFPLVNDK
+48 SNYVFPLINDE
-59 FVTRSGVFTNK
+59 FITRAGVFTNK

-80 IRKDRLVLGHRCMP
+80 IKKDRLVLGHRCMP

-99 VPPYNI
+99 IPPCDI
-105 MIITPTSAYRPFPR
+105 KIITPTARPFPR

-142 YIINDP
+142 YIINDR
-148 AYKKYSLQSIQDTL
+148 ANKDFSLQSVQDSL
-162 PNETSLTC
+162 PNQISLTC
-170 WTLSQLAGRKMNYG
+170 WTLSQVAGRKMNYG

-191 VDWPSNT
+191 VEWPSNT
-198 IEVRLFE
+198 IEVQL
-205 DESIEDAE
+205 IEKDLPQNKE
-213 SGVLQ
+213 ELQ
-218 LTPAALERERWYSYF
+218 ITVDDLQRERWYNYF
-233 ENGFLES
+233 EKGFLES
-240 FDKNGPAGSIEEQLA
+240 FEKNGPSGSIEEQLA
-255 LLFLENVDV
+255 LLFLENIDV

-292 RIWRTNEI
+292 RIWRTNEV
-300 VPFVG
+300 VPYVG

-363 NKVERTAILL
+363 NKVELTAILL

>member
-1 MKKDFT
+1 MKKDIS
-7 AVLKNYFSVQEN
+7 VILRNYFSVQEN
-19 VFSLSDFSAYLK
+19 VFSVSDFIAYLK
-31 SKGFKFTSD
+31 SKGIKLSFD
-40 EVLAILNT
+40 EALGILNS
-48 SNHVFPLVNDK
+48 SNYVFPLINDE
-59 FVTRSGVFTNK
+59 FITRAGVFTNK

-80 IRKDRLVLGHRCMP
+80 IKKDRLVLGHRCMP

-99 VPPYNI
+99 IPPCDI
-105 MIITPTSAYRPFPR
+105 KIITPTARPFPR

-142 YIINDP
+142 YIINDR
-148 AYKKYSLQSIQDTL
+148 ANKDFSLQSVQDSL
-162 PNETSLTC
+162 PNQTSLTC
-170 WTLSQLAGRKMNYG
+170 WTLSQVAGRKMNYG

-198 IEVRLFE
+198 IEVQL
-205 DESIEDAE
+205 IEKE
-213 SGVLQ
+213 LPQNKEELQ
-218 LTPAALERERWYSYF
+218 ITVDDLQRERWYNYF
-233 ENGFLES
+233 EQGFLES
-240 FDKNGPAGSIEEQLA
+240 FEKNGPSGSIEEQLA
-255 LLFLENVDV
+255 LLFLENIDV

-292 RIWRTNEI
+292 RIWRTNEV
-300 VPFVG
+300 VPYVG

>member
-1 MKKDFT
+1 MKKDIS
-7 AVLKNYFSVQEN
+7 VILRNYFSVQEN
-19 VFSLSDFSAYLK
+19 VFSVSDFIAYLK
-31 SKGFKFTSD
+31 SKGIKLSFD
-40 EVLAILNT
+40 EALGILNS
-48 SNHVFPLVNDK
+48 SNYVFPLINDE
-59 FVTRSGVFTNK
+59 FITRAGVFTNK

-80 IRKDRLVLGHRCMP
+80 IKKDRLVLGHRCMP

-99 VPPYNI
+99 IPPCDI
-105 MIITPTSAYRPFPR
+105 KIITPTARPFPR

-142 YIINDP
+142 YIINDR
-148 AYKKYSLQSIQDTL
+148 ANKDFSLQSVQDSL
-162 PNETSLTC
+162 PNQTSLTC
-170 WTLSQLAGRKMNYG
+170 WTLSQVAGRKMNYG

-198 IEVRLFE
+198 IEVQL
-205 DESIEDAE
+205 IEKE
-213 SGVLQ
+213 LPQNKEELQ
-218 LTPAALERERWYSYF
+218 ITVDDLQRERWYNYF
-233 ENGFLES
+233 EKGFLES
-240 FDKNGPAGSIEEQLA
+240 FEKNGPSGSIEEQLA
-255 LLFLENVDV
+255 LLFLENIDV

-292 RIWRTNEI
+292 RIWRTNEV
-300 VPFVG
+300 VPYVG

-477 VLERSKAKLFK
+477 ILERSRAKLFK

>member
-1 MKKDFT
+1 MKKDIS
-7 AVLKNYFSVQEN
+7 VILRNYFSVQEN
-19 VFSLSDFSAYLK
+19 IFSVSDFIAYLK
-31 SKGFKFTSD
+31 SKGIKLSFD
-40 EVLAILNT
+40 EALGILNS
-48 SNHVFPLVNDK
+48 SNYVFPLINDE
-59 FVTRSGVFTNK
+59 FITRAGVFTNK

-80 IRKDRLVLGHRCMP
+80 IKKDRLVLGHRCMP

-99 VPPYNI
+99 IPPCDI
-105 MIITPTSAYRPFPR
+105 KIITPTARPFPR

-142 YIINDP
+142 YIINDR
-148 AYKKYSLQSIQDTL
+148 ANKDFSLQSVQDSL
-162 PNETSLTC
+162 PNQTSLTC
-170 WTLSQLAGRKMNYG
+170 WTLSQVAGRKMNYG

-198 IEVRLFE
+198 IEVQL
-205 DESIEDAE
+205 IEKE
-213 SGVLQ
+213 LPQNKEELQ
-218 LTPAALERERWYSYF
+218 ITVDDLQRERWYNYF
-233 ENGFLES
+233 EKGFLES
-240 FDKNGPAGSIEEQLA
+240 FEKNGPSGSIEEQLA
-255 LLFLENVDV
+255 LLFLENIDV

-278 HTKQIGFANYGVES
+278 HTKEIGFANYGVES
-292 RIWRTNEI
+292 RIWRTNEV
-300 VPFVG
+300 VPYVG

-477 VLERSKAKLFK
+477 ILERSRAKLFK